1 MRVPVPHRYLLAV
14 LLALAGGTAFA
25 TVSADGASEFP
36 RAATPPATALDR
48 VIAIINDDVITE
60 SELNRR
66 MAETKTQLEQQ
77 KIARPPDD
85 VLQRQLLE
93 RMTVERL
100 QLQIASRRG
109 ITVTNTEIDRAV
121 ERIAARRKMTS
132 EEYIA
137 ALKKEGS
144 DPKEFRDEV
153 QNQLII
159 QRLVD
164 REINN
169 RVTVSDAEI
178 EYVMRQLTGG
188 GQANQEFEIAHIF
201 ITVPEAASPAAIQK
215 SRETAEKARAAIEAG
230 EPFGQV
236 AATYS
241 QGQEALRGGELGWRK
256 AGQLPD
262 MYLDA
267 LKALEPGQVS
277 AVLRGPN
284 GFHIV
289 KLMDRRG
296 GVEHKTITQ
305 THVRHILLKSSE
317 IQSLAEAKSKLL
329 LLRERVING
338 DDFAALARAHSE
350 DGLSAAAGG
359 DLGWVNP
366 RQLVPEFEQV
376 MNELKPGALSQPVET
391 PFGVHLIQVLERREQ
406 DVSEQT
412 TLANARQQIHA
423 RKAEEMYQDWVRR
436 LRDEAY
442 VEYLIKGV
450 N

>member
-14 LLALAGGTAFA
+14 LLVLAGGTAFA